1 MLSGIRSPS
10 AVRQPLLQLQSNA
23 PGSGHDGQYVE
34 DSPGFD
40 DAADGQLDF
49 CLQSPSAW
57 DEEGSPSMTYN
68 KELDIFDC
76 YR

>member
-23 PGSGHDGQYVE
+23 PGSGHDGQYVK
-34 DSPGFD
+34 DSPSFD

-49 CLQSPSAW
+49 YLQSLS
-57 DEEGSPSMTYN
+57 T
-68 KELDIFDC
+68 
-76 YR
+76 